1 MGRMSAVYPPEDDQ
15 QPSHR
20 DFVRSQRERTQSVF
34 AVRTREG
41 DERSIIDRVIDRII
55 GDTDE

>member
-1 MGRMSAVYPPEDDQ
+1 MSAVYPPDDE

-20 DFVRSQRERTQSVF
+20 DN
-34 AVRTREG
+34 

-55 GDTDE
+55 GDSE